1 MLILKKWRES
11 GSLETYP
18 SIWRL
23 IFINFFIKVTKK
35 TIRQQRKAEIIK
47 AFYYVAKREGLEN
60 ASIAKVAE
68 QAKINPSLVMH
79 YFKTRDEL
87 MLSLNHFILD
97 RYLNIYKVN
106 GPIVD
111 SREKLIELIENLFSR
126 KWNRLFDDGVF
137 YSCYAQIYRNKEFK
151 KSFKKLHDSLHQK
164 LQRSLDE
171 AVENR
176 VIDIKNTSEVAENI
190 FALVDG
196 AYYYLG
202 LVDDKEELNRRLEAY
217 KRLAICI
224 LEIDTP

>member
-1 MLILKKWRES
+1 MI
-11 GSLETYP
+11 
-18 SIWRL
+18 
-23 IFINFFIKVTKK
+23 KK

-47 AFYYVAKREGLEN
+47 AFYQVAKKEGLEN

-68 QAKINPSLVMH
+68 RAKINPSLVMH
-79 YFKTRDEL
+79 YFKTRNEL
-87 MLSLNHFILD
+87 MLALNHFILE

-106 GPIVD
+106 GSVVD

-137 YSCYAQIYRNKEFK
+137 YSCYAQIYRNKAFK
-151 KSFKKLHDSLHQK
+151 KSFKKLHDSLHEK

-171 AVENR
+171 AVENG
-176 VIDIKNTSEVAENI
+176 VIDMKNTAEAAKNI

-196 AYYYLG
+196 AYYFLG
-202 LVDDKEELNRRLEAY
+202 LVDEKEAFNQRLEAY

-224 LEIDTP
+224 LEIDKLNT